1 MSTQKNKR
9 VAKIE
14 STNKK
19 TVEYNKKVVVEKNK
33 GGRPSKRLKYVEER
47 KDVLNKLY
55 YILGVTENNTVFYF
69 EDIDDDKKA
78 QIKELEGDI
87 KKYFN
92 AGKWSC
98 FVRNLDDPLSSLI
111 RTILKDMKI
120 STVLV
125 YEYTEDHKV
134 AKRGMKIKKI

>member
-55 YILGVTENNTVFYF
+55 YKQGDPTHIFY
-69 EDIDDDKKA
+69 
-78 QIKELEGDI
+78 LP
-87 KKYFN
+87 FN
-92 AGKWSC
+92 LRS
-98 FVRNLDDPLSSLI
+98 
-111 RTILKDMKI
+111 
-120 STVLV
+120 V
-125 YEYTEDHKV
+125 YSNFQPPFLNF
-134 AKRGMKIKKI
+134 MF